1 MTKSEIFSMYNKAR
15 AAARKGKLEAGRV
28 NRALG
33 ILQTQNYVNKY
44 NTTIHSCNCED
55 HKRHQVPCKHM
66 VALMI
71 KVRIGQ
77 GQK

>member
-1 MTKSEIFSMYNKAR
+1 MTKSELFSMYNKAR
-15 AAARKGKLEAGRV
+15 AAAKHGKLEAGRV

-33 ILQTQNYVNKY
+33 ILQTKDYISKY
-44 NTTIHSCNCED
+44 HTTIKSCDCED

-71 KVRIGQ
+71 ERRIAQ
-77 GQK
+77 EQK